1 MEAKDD
7 DASAGYNDF
16 YKGIVEADEEQ
27 KLLRQPEEWKA
38 VQKGSL
44 QMYRIFTGAEA
55 KARFRFHWKT
65 RQDSGKRSAAH
76 KRGVFLQTG
85 GAITEWKQR

>member
-27 KLLRQPEEWKA
+27 KFLRQPEERKA

-55 KARFRFHWKT
+55 KARFRFH
-65 RQDSGKRSAAH
+65 
-76 KRGVFLQTG
+76 
-85 GAITEWKQR
+85 